1 MKIYDINGFDS
12 LVYAVSLVE
21 DPAIE
26 ESYVALA
33 KQPPVYVALEDEASE
48 RRTVIGPCL
57 IPDQLIY
64 RRDGYS
70 GEEYYIRFS
79 AEAIAQLSRKFLSE
93 REVTIDHERF
103 ASGAYVAESWIKTDM
118 DKDKSVAVG
127 LNADLP
133 VGTWFIS
140 LYVDSEELWQQVK
153 SGRWT
158 GFSVEA
164 WIRTVE
170 EEMKNEKNGT
180 MEENKK
186 NKFLKRMAEL
196 FEAVF
201 GDPKDE
207 VSEENTAHEEL
218 AAEEPATEQAEEQQ
232 ENLSEEA
239 PAEETPQDEVPAE
252 EAPAEE
258 TAPEE
263 DAHREDLSAEVES
276 LRSQLAEAVDSLG
289 KANAEIERLS
299 KRPSA
304 EPVDI
309 KASAQSERSII
320 DTIAALRD
328 GTYFKS

>member
-1 MKIYDINGFDS
+1 MKIYDVSYFDS

-26 ESYVALA
+26 EAYVALA
-33 KQPPVYVALEDEASE
+33 KQSPVYVALENEDSE
-48 RRTVIGPCL
+48 RRVVIGPCL

-64 RRDGYS
+64 RRNGYS

-79 AEAIAQLSRKFLSE
+79 AEAIAQLSRKFLSQ

-103 ASGAYVAESWIKTDM
+103 ADGAYVAESWIKTDM

-158 GFSVEA
+158 GFSIEA

-170 EEMKNEKNGT
+170 DEMKNEKNAT

-186 NKFLKRMAEL
+186 NKFLTRMAEL
-196 FEAVF
+196 FETVF
-201 GDPKDE
+201 GDPKEE
-207 VSEENTAHEEL
+207 VNEENTTAQEEL
-218 AAEEPATEQAEEQQ
+218 AAEETVTEQAEEHQ

-239 PAEETPQDEVPAE
+239 PADETPTDEVPVE

-263 DAHREDLSAEVES
+263 EHQENLSAEVES

-309 KASAQSERSII
+309 KASTQSDRSII

-328 GTYFKS
+328 GTYFKA

>member
-33 KQPPVYVALEDEASE
+33 KQPPVYVALEDEASVK
-48 RRTVIGPCL
+48 RTVIGPCL

-79 AEAIAQLSRKFLSE
+79 AEAIAQLSRKFLTE

-103 ASGAYVAESWIKTDM
+103 ADGAYVAESWIKTDM

-133 VGTWFIS
+133 VGTWLIS

-170 EEMKNEKNGT
+170 DEMKNEKNAT

-186 NKFLKRMAEL
+186 NKFLTKMAEL
-196 FEAVF
+196 LETVF
-201 GDPKDE
+201 GDPKEE
-207 VSEENTAHEEL
+207 VNEENTTAHEEL
-218 AAEEPATEQAEEQQ
+218 AAEETVTEQAEEHQ

-239 PAEETPQDEVPAE
+239 PADETPTEEATVE

-263 DAHREDLSAEVES
+263 EHQENLSAEVES
-276 LRSQLAEAVDSLG
+276 LRSQLAEAVESLG

-309 KASAQSERSII
+309 KASSQSDRSII

>member
-1 MKIYDINGFDS
+1 MKIYDVSSFDS

-48 RRTVIGPCL
+48 RRTVVGPCL

-79 AEAIAQLSRKFLSE
+79 AEAIAQLSRKFLTE

-118 DKDKSVAVG
+118 SKDKSVAVG

-140 LYVDSEELWQQVK
+140 LYVDSDELWQQVK

-170 EEMKNEKNGT
+170 EEEMKNEKNAT

-186 NKFLKRMAEL
+186 NKFLNRIAEL
-196 FEAVF
+196 FETVF
-201 GDPKDE
+201 GDPKEE
-207 VSEENTAHEEL
+207 VNEENTTAQEEL
-218 AAEEPATEQAEEQQ
+218 AAEETVTEQAEEQQ

-239 PAEETPQDEVPAE
+239 PAEEATVE

-263 DAHREDLSAEVES
+263 EHQENLSAEVES
-276 LRSQLAEAVDSLG
+276 LRSQLAEAVDRLG

>member
-26 ESYVALA
+26 EQYVALA
-33 KQPPVYVALEDEASE
+33 KQAPVYVALEDETSE

-79 AEAIAQLSRKFLSE
+79 AEAISQLSRKFLSE
-93 REVTIDHERF
+93 REVTIDHERY
-103 ASGAYVAESWIKTDM
+103 AGGAYVAESWIKTDM

-164 WIRTVE
+164 WVRTVE

-186 NKFLKRMAEL
+186 NKFLTKMAEL
-196 FEAVF
+196 LEAVF
-201 GDPKDE
+201 GDPKE
-207 VSEENTAHEEL
+207 ENEENTAQEEL
-218 AAEEPATEQAEEQQ
+218 AADEPATEQAEGQQ

-239 PAEETPQDEVPAE
+239 PADETPQEEVPAE
-252 EAPAEE
+252 DEPDEE

-263 DAHREDLSAEVES
+263 AQREDLSAEVES

-309 KASAQSERSII
+309 KASTQSDRSII

-328 GTYFKS
+328 GTYFKA

>member
-1 MKIYDINGFDS
+1 MKIYEISGFDS

-33 KQPPVYVALEDEASE
+33 KQPPVYVALEDEASDK
-48 RRTVIGPCL
+48 RTVIGPCL

-64 RRDGYS
+64 RRNGYS

-93 REVTIDHERF
+93 REVMIDHERY
-103 ASGAYVAESWIKTDM
+103 AGGAYVAESWIKTDM

-170 EEMKNEKNGT
+170 EGMKNEKNGT

-186 NKFLKRMAEL
+186 NKFLTRMAEL

-201 GDPKDE
+201 GDPKE
-207 VSEENTAHEEL
+207 ENEENTAQEEL
-218 AAEEPATEQAEEQQ
+218 AAEEPATEQAEGQQ

-239 PAEETPQDEVPAE
+239 PADETPTEEVPVE

-263 DAHREDLSAEVES
+263 EHQENLSAEVES

-309 KASAQSERSII
+309 KASSQSDRSII

-328 GTYFKS
+328 GTYFKA

>member
-1 MKIYDINGFDS
+1 MKIYDVTGFDS

-64 RRDGYS
+64 RRNGYS

-93 REVTIDHERF
+93 REVTIDHERY
-103 ASGAYVAESWIKTDM
+103 AGGAYVAESWIKTDM

-170 EEMKNEKNGT
+170 DEMKNEKNAT

-186 NKFLKRMAEL
+186 NKFLTRMAEL
-196 FEAVF
+196 LEAVF
-201 GDPKDE
+201 GDPKEE
-207 VSEENTAHEEL
+207 VNEENTTAQEEL

-239 PAEETPQDEVPAE
+239 PADETPTEEVPVE

-263 DAHREDLSAEVES
+263 EHQENLSAEVES

-309 KASAQSERSII
+309 KASTQSDRSII

>member
-1 MKIYDINGFDS
+1 MKIYEISGFDS

-33 KQPPVYVALEDEASE
+33 KQPPVYVALEDEASDK
-48 RRTVIGPCL
+48 RTVIGPCL

-64 RRDGYS
+64 RRNGYS

-93 REVTIDHERF
+93 REVMIDHERYVG
-103 ASGAYVAESWIKTDM
+103 GAYVAESWIKTDM

-170 EEMKNEKNGT
+170 EGMKNEKNGT

-186 NKFLKRMAEL
+186 NKFLTRMAEL
-196 FEAVF
+196 LEAVF

-207 VSEENTAHEEL
+207 VNEENTTAQEEL
-218 AAEEPATEQAEEQQ
+218 AAEEPATEQAEGQQ

-239 PAEETPQDEVPAE
+239 PADETPTEEVPVE

-263 DAHREDLSAEVES
+263 EHQENLSAEVES

-309 KASAQSERSII
+309 KASSQSDRSII

-328 GTYFKS
+328 GTYFKA

>member
-1 MKIYDINGFDS
+1 M
-12 LVYAVSLVE
+12 
-21 DPAIE
+21 
-26 ESYVALA
+26 ALA
-33 KQPPVYVALEDEASE
+33 KQAPVYVALENEDSD
-48 RRTVIGPCL
+48 RRAVIGPCL

-64 RRDGYS
+64 RRNDYS
-70 GEEYYIRFS
+70 GEEYYLRFS

-93 REVTIDHERF
+93 REVTIDHERY
-103 ASGAYVAESWIKTDM
+103 AGGAYVAESWIKTDM

-170 EEMKNEKNGT
+170 EEMKNEKNAT

-186 NKFLKRMAEL
+186 NKFLTRMAEL

-207 VSEENTAHEEL
+207 VNEENTAHEEL
-218 AAEEPATEQAEEQQ
+218 AAEEPATEQAEEEAPAQ
-232 ENLSEEA
+232 EELAAEEPATEQAEEEA
-239 PAEETPQDEVPAE
+239 PAEDA
-252 EAPAEE
+252 
-258 TAPEE
+258 APEE
-263 DAHREDLSAEVES
+263 DAQREELSAEVES
-276 LRSQLAEAVDSLG
+276 LRSQLAEAVESLG

-309 KASAQSERSII
+309 KASSEHDRSII